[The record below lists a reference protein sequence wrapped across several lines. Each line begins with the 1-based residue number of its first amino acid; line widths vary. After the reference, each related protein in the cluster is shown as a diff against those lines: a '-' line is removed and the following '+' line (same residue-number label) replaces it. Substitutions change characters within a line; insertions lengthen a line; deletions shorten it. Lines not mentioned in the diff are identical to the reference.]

1 VKLKRRIGYSSL
13 ADEAVNVGVD
23 VVVVME
29 AWPDGYSPGVHTW
42 LWVPSE
48 KGRYIQRIFAS

>member
-48 KGRYIQRIFAS
+48 KGRCI